1 MQCVFGPVPS
11 RRLGMSLGID
21 LIPYKTCSYDCIYC
35 ELGKTTHKT
44 TIRKEYVSKDLIIK
58 QLEDYLPLLDF
69 PPDYITISGSGE
81 PTLNSK
87 IGEVIAE
94 IKHITSIPLAVI
106 TNSSLLFLDQV
117 KEDLLTADIVLPSL
131 DAVRPLIFKYVNR
144 PEASLDI
151 NEVIKSL
158 IDFRKVFSGQ
168 IWLEILFCRVIN
180 DDHAEV
186 ERIREKIEDIKP
198 DKVQLNT
205 VVCPSSEDFAYP
217 LNGEQLTS
225 IKEMLGAKAEVIA
238 DIVPSEKGTHFADN
252 EEKIINLIARRPCTC
267 DDICNALELHTNET
281 LKYLDKLKKEGR
293 VHYKLH
299 HRCVYY
305 HVVNI

>member
-1 MQCVFGPVPS
+1 MQYVFGPVPS
-11 RRLGMSLGID
+11 RRLGMSLGVD

-35 ELGKTTHKT
+35 ELGETNHKT
-44 TIRKEYVSKDLIIK
+44 TIRKEYVSKDIILK
-58 QLEDYLPLLDF
+58 QLEGYLPLLDF

-94 IKHITSIPLAVI
+94 IKRITSIPLAVI

-117 KEDLLTADIVLPSL
+117 KESLLEADIVLPSL
-131 DAVRPLIFKYVNR
+131 DAVSPLVFKHINR
-144 PEASLDI
+144 PDPSLDI
-151 NEVIKSL
+151 NDIIRGL
-158 IDFRKVFSGQ
+158 IDFREEFSGQ

-205 VVCPSSEDFAYP
+205 VVRPSSEDFAYP

-238 DIVPSEKGTHFADN
+238 DITPSERGTHFVDN
-252 EEKIINLIARRPCTC
+252 EEKILNLIARRPCTC

-281 LKYLDKLKKEGR
+281 LKYLDKLNREGR

-305 HVVNI
+305 QIMNI

>member
-1 MQCVFGPVPS
+1 MKYVFGPVPS
-11 RRLGMSLGID
+11 RRLGMSLGVD

-44 TIRKEYVSKDLIIK
+44 TVRKEYVSKDLILK

-69 PPDYITISGSGE
+69 PPDYITVSGSGE

-87 IGEVIAE
+87 IGEAIGE
-94 IKHITSIPLAVI
+94 IKRITSIPLAVI

-117 KEDLLTADIVLPSL
+117 KESLLEADIVLPSL
-131 DAVRPLIFKYVNR
+131 NAVSPLVFKHINR
-144 PEASLDI
+144 PDSSLDI
-151 NEVIKSL
+151 NDIIKGL
-158 IDFRKVFSGQ
+158 IDFRKEFSGQ
-168 IWLEILFCRVIN
+168 IWLEILFCRVMN
-180 DDHAEV
+180 DDHAEI

-205 VVCPSSEDFAYP
+205 VVRPSSEDFAYP

-238 DIVPSEKGTHFADN
+238 DIVPSERGTHFVDN
-252 EEKIINLIARRPCTC
+252 EGKILNLISRRPCTC
-267 DDICNALELHTNET
+267 DDICNVLELHANET

-293 VHYKLH
+293 VRYRLH
-299 HRCVYY
+299 QQCVYY
-305 HVVNI
+305 QVVSI

>member
-1 MQCVFGPVPS
+1 MQYVFGPVPS
-11 RRLGMSLGID
+11 RRLGISLGID

-44 TIRKEYVSKDLIIK
+44 TIRKEYVLKDLILK
-58 QLEDYLPLLDF
+58 QLEEFLSLLDF
-69 PPDYITISGSGE
+69 HPDYITISGSGE

-94 IKHITSIPLAVI
+94 IKRITSVSLAVI

-117 KEDLLTADIVLPSL
+117 KEALLEADIVLPSL
-131 DAVRPLIFKYVNR
+131 DAASSLVFKHINR
-144 PEASLDI
+144 PKASLDI
-151 NEVIKSL
+151 NEIIKGL
-158 IDFRKVFSGQ
+158 IAFRKEFCGQ

-205 VVCPSSEDFAYP
+205 VVRPSSEYFAYP
-217 LNGEQLTS
+217 LNGEQITS
-225 IKEMLGAKAEVIA
+225 IKEMLGSKAEVIA
-238 DIVPSEKGTHFADN
+238 DIVPSVKGTHFVDN
-252 EEKIINLIARRPCTC
+252 EEKIKNLIARRPCTC
-267 DDICNALELHTNET
+267 DDICKALELHTNET
-281 LKYLDKLKKEGR
+281 LKYLDKLKREGR
-293 VHYKLH
+293 VRYKLYH
-299 HRCVYY
+299 HGVYY
-305 HVVNI
+305 QVVNI